1 MSIRGLAHIA
11 GAFEHTARDLPDHSL
26 PQIHAECAVGALADA
41 GLSIRDVDGYFSTG
55 QVGFGGISM
64 TEYLGLKPRYIDS
77 TFTGGSSYLA
87 HVGHA
92 AAAIAAGKCRVA
104 LITQGAKV
112 RGVLR
117 GAKHSADTPEFAFE
131 TVFGE
136 TNAAVYALAARR
148 HMHEY
153 GTTSKQLAAVKQT
166 FSEYAQH
173 NPHALLRKRVTV
185 DDVINSPMI
194 ADPLH
199 RLDCCVVTD
208 GGGAAVI
215 VAPEIA
221 RDLKRR
227 SVTILGH
234 AEAIKHSGSGPN
246 DFTGTG
252 AKWSAPQA
260 LAEAG
265 VGIADIDFASI
276 YDSFTI
282 TVIMT
287 LEDFGFCKK
296 GQGGAFVADGALAL
310 DGCIPVNTDGGG
322 LCNNHPGYQG
332 GMVRLIEAVRQLRG
346 EANPNTQVRDC
357 RIAVAHGTGGGMSRQ
372 ASVTLVLGRE
382 DA

>member
-1 MSIRGLAHIA
+1 MSIRGKAHVM
-11 GAFEHTARDLPDHSL
+11 GVFEHPARDLPDHSVQ
-26 PQIHAECAVGALADA
+26 QIHAECAVGALADA

-55 QVGFGGISM
+55 QLGFGGVSL
-64 TEYLGLKPRYIDS
+64 TEYLGLNPSYIDA

-112 RGVLR
+112 RGVVR
-117 GAKHSADTPEFAFE
+117 SAKHSVDTPEFPFE
-131 TVFGE
+131 TVYGE
-136 TNAAVYALAARR
+136 TNAGIYALAARR
-148 HMHEY
+148 HMHEF
-153 GTTSKQLAAVKQT
+153 GTTAEQLAAVKVAA
-166 FSEYAQH
+166 SEYAQF
-173 NPHALLRKRVTV
+173 NPNALLRKRVTV
-185 DDVINSPMI
+185 EEVVNSPMI

-208 GGGAAVI
+208 GGGAIVV

-221 RDLKRR
+221 RSLNRQ
-227 SVTILGH
+227 SIPVLGH
-234 AEAIKHSGSGPN
+234 AEAIKHSGSGLN
-246 DFTGTG
+246 DFTSTG
-252 AKWSAPQA
+252 ATISAPRA

-265 VGIADIDFASI
+265 VSLGEIDYASI

-287 LEDFGFCKK
+287 LEDFGFCQK
-296 GQGGAFVADGALAL
+296 GQGGAFVAAGALRL
-310 DGCIPVNTDGGG
+310 DGVIPVNTDGGG

-332 GMVRLIEAVRQLRG
+332 GLVKIVEAVRQLRG
-346 EANPNTQVRDC
+346 EAAPQTQVRDC
-357 RIAVAHGTGGGMSRQ
+357 KFAVAHGTGGGMSRQ

-382 DA
+382 DS

>member
-1 MSIRGLAHIA
+1 MSIRGKAHIA
-11 GAFEHTARDLPDHSL
+11 GAYEHPLRDLPQHSVQ
-26 PQIHAECAVGALADA
+26 QIHAECAMGALADA
-41 GLSIRDVDGYFSTG
+41 GLSIQDVDGYFSTG
-55 QVGFGGISM
+55 QLGFGGVSM
-64 TEYLGLKPRYIDS
+64 TEYLGLRPSYVDA

-92 AAAIAAGKCRVA
+92 AAAIAAGKCKVA

-112 RGVLR
+112 RGVIR
-117 GAKHSADTPEFAFE
+117 GAKHTADTPEFPFE
-131 TVFGE
+131 TVYGE
-136 TNAAVYALAARR
+136 TNAGIYALAARR
-148 HMHEY
+148 HMHEF
-153 GTTSKQLAAVKQT
+153 GTTAEQLAAVKVAAAA
-166 FSEYAQH
+166 YAQH
-173 NPHALLRKRVTV
+173 NPHALLRKLVSV
-185 DDVINSPMI
+185 EDVINSPMI

-208 GGGAAVI
+208 GGGAIVV

-221 RDLKRR
+221 RDLNRQT
-227 SVTILGH
+227 VQVLGH
-234 AEAIKHSGSGPN
+234 GEAIKHSGRGPN
-246 DFTGTG
+246 DFTSTG
-252 AKWSAPQA
+252 ATVSAPRA
-260 LAEAG
+260 FAEAG
-265 VGIADIDFASI
+265 LGVGDVDYASI

-296 GQGGAFVADGALAL
+296 GQGGAFVADGALSL
-310 DGCIPVNTDGGG
+310 DGIIPVNTDGGG

-332 GMVRLIEAVRQLRG
+332 GLVKVVEAVRQLRG

-372 ASVTLVLGRE
+372 ASVTLVLGRG